1 MEPHIF
7 KGTTHFLR
15 EPHVLPHYLCG
26 SDIIVCCNWILLS
39 YTLLF
44 TANRHTKYLMCFM
57 YAFLMSNETVLSV
70 ERFCTCL
77 TFISHSIMDTSHMPL
92 KWFFFFFAHW
102 KHRLHCLHSSMVL
115 TPLVADARLTESYL
129 RSGSLYSLHDIPR
142 DRWPFHFMLEPTLSF
157 IPRCGRRPLCG
168 SFHGGMR
175 PPIRSFQYLVKD
187 EFISWQGCQ
196 VGRRVHCRTL

>member
-92 KWFFFFFAHW
+92 KCCCFFLPIENIAYTVCTVAWF
-102 KHRLHCLHSSMVL
+102 
-115 TPLVADARLTESYL
+115 
-129 RSGSLYSLHDIPR
+129 SLHWLLMHDLLNHISDLVPYIVSTISLETDDLSTSCWNLPYHSFPGAADVLSVALSTVEW
-142 DRWPFHFMLEPTLSF
+142 DRPSGPSN
-157 IPRCGRRPLCG
+157 I
-168 SFHGGMR
+168 
-175 PPIRSFQYLVKD
+175 
-187 EFISWQGCQ
+187 
-196 VGRRVHCRTL
+196 

>member
-1 MEPHIF
+1 
-7 KGTTHFLR
+7 
-15 EPHVLPHYLCG
+15 
-26 SDIIVCCNWILLS
+26 
-39 YTLLF
+39 
-44 TANRHTKYLMCFM
+44 MCFM

-92 KWFFFFFAHW
+92 KWFFFFFLPIENIAYTV
-102 KHRLHCLHSSMVL
+102 C
-115 TPLVADARLTESYL
+115 TVAWF
-129 RSGSLYSLHDIPR
+129 SLHWLLMHDLLNHISDLVPYIVSTIS
-142 DRWPFHFMLEPTLSF
+142 LETDDLSTLSF

-187 EFISWQGCQ
+187 EFIS
-196 VGRRVHCRTL
+196 